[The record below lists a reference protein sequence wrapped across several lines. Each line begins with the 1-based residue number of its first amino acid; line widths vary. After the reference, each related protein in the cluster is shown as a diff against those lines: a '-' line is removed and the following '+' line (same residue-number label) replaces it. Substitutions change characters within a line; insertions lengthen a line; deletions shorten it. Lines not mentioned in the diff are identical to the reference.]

1 MTKNKMR
8 NSLFLDSI
16 IVKKGK
22 EKFQLKPKRTL
33 KTKSQIILLIT
44 IKKFIIQT
52 IIQLKV
58 QFTNLIKMKVKLK
71 IILNP
76 MWISLKETLMDLV

>member
-76 MWISLKETLMDLV
+76 M